1 MLIFNDE
8 QRLRAG
14 ISSLSKR
21 CPYCRKALRAYPLI
35 LSDDAGFAVY
45 HAACAA
51 ALAIEIQVDL
61 YTFFNPP
68 APYRQLFVLDGEELR
83 KMSPAAN
90 SSSVSDFAF
99 LFWKKQICLLAFCKQ
114 SR

>member
-1 MLIFNDE
+1 MLIVNDE
-8 QRLRAG
+8 HRQRAG
-14 ISSLSKR
+14 IPSLSKR

-61 YTFFNPP
+61 YTFFRPP
-68 APYRQLFVLDGEELR
+68 APYQQLFVLDVTQEKRAPASSEDLC
-83 KMSPAAN
+83 SP
-90 SSSVSDFAF
+90 
-99 LFWKKQICLLAFCKQ
+99 QT
-114 SR
+114 

>member
-1 MLIFNDE
+1 MLIFTDE

-14 ISSLSKR
+14 IRSLSKR
-21 CPYCRKALRAYPLI
+21 CPYCHKALGDYPLI

-61 YTFFNPP
+61 YTFFRPP
-68 APYRQLFVLDGEELR
+68 APYQQLFVLATQGAKCNDEQGGGDAINR
-83 KMSPAAN
+83 S
-90 SSSVSDFAF
+90 
-99 LFWKKQICLLAFCKQ
+99 
-114 SR
+114 